1 MARLICRAR
10 SRPKRAHQMSA
21 LSTSRRASIA
31 ALCTGAAATLVLFV
45 SVPDEFPAVPP
56 GAIILLVTAGIVAFA
71 PGRWTLLV
79 GLLVPLFILAGGWV
93 TGATPDLLF
102 SPDNAG
108 ALLGIVV
115 QTIALLTAIASGIIG
130 LPGEA
135 RRCAPLKPTT

>member
-1 MARLICRAR
+1 
-10 SRPKRAHQMSA
+10 MSP
-21 LSTSRRASIA
+21 LSTSRRANIA

-71 PGRWTLLV
+71 PGRWAPLV
-79 GLLVPLFILAGGWV
+79 GLLVPLFILAGGCA
-93 TGATPDLLF
+93 TGATPDLLLG
-102 SPDNAG
+102 PDNAG

-115 QTIALLTAIASGIIG
+115 QTVALLTAIASGIVA
-130 LPGEA
+130 LRGEA